1 MTSLKRWIFLFTA
14 YFKTPKITLAAV
26 YIFLNNINIFFLNSK
41 NQKQRNFSSV
51 HGHPSGFALLAVP
64 LAFCGVI

>member
-1 MTSLKRWIFLFTA
+1 MTLLKRWIYLFTA
-14 YFKTPKITLAAV
+14 YFKTPKITLAAI
-26 YIFLNNINIFFLNSK
+26 YISLNIIKISFWNFK
-41 NQKQRNFSSV
+41 NQKQRNFFSV